1 MTETLHL
8 KDCPV
13 CRSSLSITHDKIEDS
28 LTLKPEGLPP
38 LARDMNEIVCAYK
51 RLKGLGAAWTK
62 NHGARGMI
70 YAGELLTAVGVHGG
84 QLDRAIALLGWL
96 KDSGKEFDLGTAPSH
111 YGAYKAM
118 LEKVTVRPRCR
129 ACGLSFSGEGD
140 KCPNHSWMTEQDL
153 KDLS

>member
-13 CRSSLSITHDKIEDS
+13 CASRIAITHDRIDDT

-38 LARDMNEIVCAYK
+38 LARDMTEVVTAYK

-62 NHGARGMI
+62 THGARGMI

-96 KDSGKEFDLGTAPSH
+96 KDSGKEFDLGTAGSH
-111 YGAYKAM
+111 YGAYKAH
-118 LEKVTVRPRCR
+118 LEAVTVKMKGRCNV
-129 ACGLSFSGEGD
+129 CGESYTKGFMDDANNCGR
-140 KCPNHSWMTEQDL
+140 HS
-153 KDLS
+153 